1 MILFISTEPIMTD
14 GNILSEVLDEE
25 NTVEEEYMDGDAS
38 EVTTCPY
45 SGDVRQALN
54 VLQNYMLLRDNEES
68 IPNCINQISAVVETE
83 LLVKLRQTNIRNF
96 FQ

>member
-14 GNILSEVLDEE
+14 GKILSEVLDEE
-25 NTVEEEYMDGDAS
+25 NTMVEEYMDGDAS

-45 SGDVRQALN
+45 SGDVRQALT

-83 LLVKLRQTNIRNF
+83 LSVKLRQTNIRNF